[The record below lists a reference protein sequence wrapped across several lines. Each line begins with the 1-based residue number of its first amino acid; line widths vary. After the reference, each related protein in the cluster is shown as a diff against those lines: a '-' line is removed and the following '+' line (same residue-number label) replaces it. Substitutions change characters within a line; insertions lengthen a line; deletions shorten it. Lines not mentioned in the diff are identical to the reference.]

1 MHFMFRWPEGK
12 RGGGRRSEWVRLLRC
27 NLFPHHT
34 PRYPQVH
41 GKRSRTP
48 RSINLFSKSGMVGF
62 ALGNVVGM
70 YLAQNYDVPNI
81 LKKIEDIKRDV
92 EARKKPPNDK

>member
-1 MHFMFRWPEGK
+1 MFQF
-12 RGGGRRSEWVRLLRC
+12 L
-27 NLFPHHT
+27 
-34 PRYPQVH
+34 
-41 GKRSRTP
+41 
-48 RSINLFSKSGMVGF
+48 VGF

>member
-1 MHFMFRWPEGK
+1 MSSKNHLAKTNSRECDKHFNE
-12 RGGGRRSEWVRLLRC
+12 
-27 NLFPHHT
+27 
-34 PRYPQVH
+34 YQ
-41 GKRSRTP
+41 
-48 RSINLFSKSGMVGF
+48 VGF

-81 LKKIEDIKRDV
+81 SKKIEDIKRDV

>member
-1 MHFMFRWPEGK
+1 MFQF
-12 RGGGRRSEWVRLLRC
+12 L
-27 NLFPHHT
+27 
-34 PRYPQVH
+34 
-41 GKRSRTP
+41 
-48 RSINLFSKSGMVGF
+48 VGF

-81 LKKIEDIKRDV
+81 SKKIEAIKRDV